1 MIDDDSDIL
10 RAALEVHIN
19 RLSPNL
25 LRAYVIE
32 LMKDAPENEIKKLVV
47 AFRAQN
53 IVQRG

>member
-1 MIDDDSDIL
+1 MADDIDMR
-10 RAALEVHIN
+10 RAALEVYIN

-32 LMKDAPENEIKKLVV
+32 LLKDAPESEVAKLVV

-53 IVQRG
+53 VVQRGR